1 MDLTSAQFLRFWDLA
16 STAKEVASSSSCFS
30 ASQKWMKVKN
40 KFTGEYEYYI
50 LDVYWEQLG
59 AEEGDNQIVTMAVA
73 DGKKVKQRWELEGG
87 SASRRHEQSLI
98 RTIKKALPECNCKGV
113 QPLGDK
119 LTRAK
124 PWAMDARSG
133 KIKILRAW
141 WNDDFLSYVD
151 AFDGSRKTPPTN
163 DVVDGGSGA
172 HSCLSQNLVFG
183 GSLGS

>member
-1 MDLTSAQFLRFWDLA
+1 
-16 STAKEVASSSSCFS
+16 
-30 ASQKWMKVKN
+30 
-40 KFTGEYEYYI
+40 
-50 LDVYWEQLG
+50 
-59 AEEGDNQIVTMAVA
+59 
-73 DGKKVKQRWELEGG
+73 
-87 SASRRHEQSLI
+87 
-98 RTIKKALPECNCKGV
+98 
-113 QPLGDK
+113 
-119 LTRAK
+119 
-124 PWAMDARSG
+124 MDARSG